1 MEFECVLDTKNNASY
16 NNTRPSKV
24 IQKFNLKKKTLFIP
38 LATHKHSLIRHP
50 RHDRIICGNN
60 SDQDLTISEVV
71 EDGAGGDAVVAV
83 RAGGVAPGDGEAPGG
98 GAVGGL
104 VVVAAF
110 L

>member
-1 MEFECVLDTKNNASY
+1 M
-16 NNTRPSKV
+16 
-24 IQKFNLKKKTLFIP
+24 
-38 LATHKHSLIRHP
+38 
-50 RHDRIICGNN
+50 
-60 SDQDLTISEVV
+60 V

-83 RAGGVAPGDGEAPGG
+83 RAGGVARGDGEAPGG